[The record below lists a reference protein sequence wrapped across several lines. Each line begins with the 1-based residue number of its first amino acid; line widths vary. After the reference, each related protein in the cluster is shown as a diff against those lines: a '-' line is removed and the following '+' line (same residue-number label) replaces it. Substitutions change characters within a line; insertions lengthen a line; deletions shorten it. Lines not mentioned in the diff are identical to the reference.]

1 MPPFS
6 GIFIKE
12 APSFQAT
19 EEEEVVEVEEVDN
32 QEEFLQDHLME
43 EQQHQHAEQNTHSNV
58 IL

>member
-19 EEEEVVEVEEVDN
+19 EEEEVVEVDN